1 MRKERQALTTG
12 AIVVRILATDGIDK
26 DAAAKLRELGC
37 EVDEQFFGPDELA
50 GRLKEYDAVIVRSAT
65 KVRKP
70 AIDAALE
77 TGRLKI
83 IVRGGVGVDNI
94 DVAYAEENG
103 IEVRNTPNASSA
115 AVAELA
121 LGHFFAIARH
131 IHEAN
136 VTMRDGKW
144 EKKAYRGVELAGKT
158 LGLIGFG
165 SIGKCVADKAGAIGM
180 DVIYYDIAGP
190 APAGKAYEYVAFDDL
205 LARADFIS
213 LHVPKRERPIITAA
227 EIAKMK
233 DGVCVV
239 NCARG
244 GLINEDDMIAALD
257 SGKIAG
263 VGVDVYPEEPPKN
276 DKILKHPKISLTP
289 HIGAS
294 TWEAQSRIGKEIV
307 TIIAEK
313 FGL

>member
-1 MRKERQALTTG
+1 M
-12 AIVVRILATDGIDK
+12 VRILVTDGMDK
-26 DAAAKLRELGC
+26 AAARRLRELGC
-37 EVDEQFFGPDELA
+37 ELDEQLFEPAELA

-77 TGRLKI
+77 TGRLKLI
-83 IVRGGVGVDNI
+83 IRGGVGTDNI
-94 DVAYAEENG
+94 DVEYAQGKG
-103 IEVRNTPNASSA
+103 IEVRNTPNASSD

-121 LGHFFAIARH
+121 IAHLFALARH

-136 VTMRDGKW
+136 VTMREGRW
-144 EKKAYRGVELAGKT
+144 EKKAYKGVELAGKT
-158 LGLIGFG
+158 LGLIGLG
-165 SIGKCVADKAGAIGM
+165 RIGRCTAGKAQALGM
-180 DVIYYDIAGP
+180 NVIYYDIVGQT
-190 APAGKAYEYVAFDDL
+190 PAGEGYEYAGFDDL

-213 LHVPKRERPIITAA
+213 LHVPKCDRPVITAS

-233 DGVCVV
+233 NGVYIV

-244 GLINEDDMIAALD
+244 GLIDDDDMLDALG

-263 VGVDVYPEEPPKN
+263 AALDVYPEEPPK
-276 DKILKHPKISLTP
+276 DERILSHPHISLTP

-294 TWEAQSRIGKEIV
+294 TSEAQSRIGAEIV
-307 TIIAEK
+307 RIIAEK